1 MQLHIKNDVNQKV
14 QKVSIVKNLIMNIVA
29 PTSAILLL
37 AATPALAQ
45 YGDSGGSSGAS
56 SSTGAT
62 RTAAFT
68 SYVDVMYSM
77 QNSDDDIRG
86 TTTTQGGGG
95 GLGGLLGG
103 GGNNTNPVRDPV
115 LDKGQGFAVLAG
127 FRRKG
132 WYGFEFGGSYAKDED
147 VQKQSLLFNTLIYP
161 FENNFYIKL
170 ASGVTRYV
178 EYPLAQSVDAFEDS
192 DDDFITINYGAGI
205 GYVFPFEV
213 GDTPLGIRAEVVYHV
228 ADRFL
233 EREND
238 FEEDINAPGN
248 LKEIQF
254 NVGIRFPLK

>member
-1 MQLHIKNDVNQKV
+1 
-14 QKVSIVKNLIMNIVA
+14 VKKLIRNIIA
-29 PTSAILLL
+29 PTTALLLL
-37 AATPALAQ
+37 ASGTAFAQ
-45 YGDSGGSSGAS
+45 YDEGGSSAAPANS
-56 SSTGAT
+56 SGTTGSKS
-62 RTAAFT
+62 FT
-68 SYVDVMYSM
+68 SYLDVMYSL
-77 QNSDDDIRG
+77 QNSDDDVRG

-95 GLGGLLGG
+95 GLGGILGA
-103 GGNNTNPVRDPV
+103 GGNNTDPVRDPV
-115 LDKGQGFAVLAG
+115 LDKGQGFAILAG

-178 EYPLAQSVDAFEDS
+178 EYPLAQSVDSFEDS

-213 GDTPLGIRAEVVYHV
+213 ADTPLGIRAEVVYHV

-254 NVGIRFPLK
+254 NVGIRFPLR

>member
-1 MQLHIKNDVNQKV
+1 M
-14 QKVSIVKNLIMNIVA
+14 KNLIRNIIA

-37 AATPALAQ
+37 ASGSAFAQ
-45 YGDSGGSSGAS
+45 YGEGGGTSATTSSSGTS
-56 SSTGAT
+56 GST
-62 RTAAFT
+62 AFT
-68 SYVDVMYSM
+68 SYLDVMYSL
-77 QNSDDDIRG
+77 QNSDDDVRG

-95 GLGGLLGG
+95 GGLGGVLGG
-103 GGNNTNPVRDPV
+103 GGNNTEPVRDPV
-115 LDKGQGFAVLAG
+115 LDQGQGITVLAG

-205 GYVFPFEV
+205 GYVFPFELS
-213 GDTPLGIRAEVVYHV
+213 DTPLGIRAEVVYHV

-254 NVGIRFPLK
+254 NLGIRIPLR

>member
-1 MQLHIKNDVNQKV
+1 MN
-14 QKVSIVKNLIMNIVA
+14 IVKNLIRNIIA
-29 PTSAILLL
+29 PSSAILLL
-37 AATPALAQ
+37 ASTPVLAQ
-45 YGDSGGSSGAS
+45 YGEGGGSTGAS
-56 SSTGAT
+56 SSNGASGSSS
-62 RTAAFT
+62 FT
-68 SYVDVMYSM
+68 SYVDVMYSL
-77 QNSDDDIRG
+77 QNSDDDTRG
-86 TTTTQGGGG
+86 TTTTQGGGSG

-103 GGNNTNPVRDPV
+103 GGNNTAPVRDPV

-205 GYVFPFEV
+205 GYVLPLEI
-213 GDTPLGIRAEVVYHV
+213 GDTPIGIRAEAVYHV

-254 NVGIRFPLK
+254 NIGIRFPLK

>member
-1 MQLHIKNDVNQKV
+1 MN
-14 QKVSIVKNLIMNIVA
+14 IVKNLIKNIIA
-29 PTSAILLL
+29 PSSAILLL
-37 AATPALAQ
+37 ASTPVLAQ
-45 YGDSGGSSGAS
+45 YGEGSGSTGVSSSSGAS
-56 SSTGAT
+56 GSSS
-62 RTAAFT
+62 FT
-68 SYVDVMYSM
+68 SYVDVMYSL
-77 QNSDDDIRG
+77 QNSDDDTRG
-86 TTTTQGGGG
+86 TTSTQGGGSG
-95 GLGGLLGG
+95 GLGGLLGA
-103 GGNNTNPVRDPV
+103 GGNNTAPVRDPV

-205 GYVFPFEV
+205 GYVLPLEI
-213 GDTPLGIRAEVVYHV
+213 GDTPIGIRAEAVYHV

-254 NVGIRFPLK
+254 NIGIRFPLK

>member
-1 MQLHIKNDVNQKV
+1 MQLHIKNEVNQKV

-56 SSTGAT
+56 SSTGST

>member
-1 MQLHIKNDVNQKV
+1 MKNFIKN
-14 QKVSIVKNLIMNIVA
+14 IA
-29 PTSAILLL
+29 GPTSAILLL
-37 AATPALAQ
+37 ASTPALAQ
-45 YGDSGGSSGAS
+45 YDDNGGSTAASNSSGTSGS
-56 SSTGAT
+56 SS
-62 RTAAFT
+62 FV
-68 SYVDVMYSM
+68 SYFDVMYSL
-77 QNSDDDIRG
+77 QNSDDDTRG
-86 TTTTQGGGG
+86 TTTTQGGGGG

-103 GGNNTNPVRDPV
+103 GGNNTDPVRDPV

-192 DDDFITINYGAGI
+192 DDDFITINYGAGV
-205 GYVFPFEV
+205 GYVFPLEI
-213 GDTPLGIRAEVVYHV
+213 GDTPIGIRAEAVYHV

-254 NVGIRFPLK
+254 NIGIRFPLK

>member
-254 NVGIRFPLK
+254 NIGIRFPLK